1 MKGVSKVGEYNILL
15 VEDEVLERQ
24 AVRYILENR
33 CSAPIKI
40 VGEADNGFEAVRLA
54 EELKPDIL
62 LLDIRMPGQSGLEV
76 MRQMKQAYSFM
87 SYIIFTAYDEFD
99 YALEAINNGAFRY
112 ILKPAKPEEIVSA
125 VENLVRKLN
134 YKKKKIKAEEKL
146 RQQLQSVIPY
156 IESSLVTDLL
166 SGNMLPEK
174 DIDNRLQ
181 FLGID
186 EKPNCCLVADICN
199 FSQTIEGFN
208 EIQTQDLKNNV
219 FKIIKETVNTYHPS
233 IVVPYGSDRIVCF
246 IATKQNNRKLLD
258 LAEEIRNNVNKKTPV
273 TVSIGIGET
282 FDKVNNLRLSYL
294 QALEAEKTA
303 TNMLGNNTILHFSHI
318 KHLRQPDP
326 FYPYELE
333 KQILELVRLGDAKE
347 TARALQE
354 LIEELS
360 SKKITIKEIKTQL
373 EQLLTL
379 ITRIL
384 IHAGANSKDVG
395 DIYELAIN
403 QMLQVNISGDFK
415 SWTENIAQLFI
426 NCLYKDKQ
434 VQSSEVVDKV
444 CEFIRNNYYKN
455 ITLDQLA
462 RFSFLHP
469 NYLCQ
474 LFKKYKACTIIEYI
488 TNIRLQKAQEF
499 LSTTNKTI
507 GEIAQAVG
515 YKDANY
521 FSRIFSK
528 HLGMSPTQFREDY
541 FR

>member
-1 MKGVSKVGEYNILL
+1 LAEYNILL

-24 AVRYILENR
+24 AVRFILENR

-40 VGEADNGFEAVRLA
+40 VGEAENGFEAVRLA

-62 LLDIRMPGQSGLEV
+62 LLDIHMPGQSGLEV
-76 MRQMKQAYSFM
+76 MRQMKQAYSSM

-125 VENLVRKLN
+125 VENLVRNLT
-134 YKKKKIKAEEKL
+134 YREKKIKAEEKL
-146 RQQLQSVIPY
+146 KQQLQSVIPY

-181 FLGID
+181 FLGIN

-208 EIQTQDLKNNV
+208 EIQTQDLKNKV
-219 FKIIKETVNTYHPS
+219 FKIIKETVNAYHPS

-246 IATKQNNRKLLD
+246 IATKQNSLKLLD
-258 LAEEIRNNVNKKTPV
+258 LAEEISQNVSKNTPV

-282 FDKVNNLRLSYL
+282 FDKINNLRLSYF

-318 KHLRQPDP
+318 KHLRQPDSD
-326 FYPYELE
+326 YPYEIE

-347 TARALQE
+347 TTKALNQ
-354 LIEELS
+354 LIEELFR
-360 SKKITIKEIKTQL
+360 KKIALKEIKARLDQL
-373 EQLLTL
+373 FILLTR
-379 ITRIL
+379 TL
-384 IHAGANSKDVG
+384 IHAGANSKDVEN
-395 DIYELAIN
+395 IRELALTQLLQIN
-403 QMLQVNISGDFK
+403 NFPEFK
-415 SWTENIAQLFI
+415 SWTENVVQLFI
-426 NCLYKDKQ
+426 NCLYRDKQ
-434 VQSSEVVDKV
+434 IFSSEVIDKV
-444 CEFIRNNYYKN
+444 CEYIRNNYYKDIN
-455 ITLDQLA
+455 LYQLA
-462 RFSFLHP
+462 RLSFLHP

-474 LFKKYKACTIIEYI
+474 LFKKNKSCTISQYL
-488 TNIRLQKAQEF
+488 TNIRLKKAQEF
-499 LSTTNKTI
+499 LATTNKTI
-507 GEIAQAVG
+507 AEIAQAVG

-528 HLGMSPTQFREDY
+528 HLGMSPTQYRENNLK
-541 FR
+541 

>member
-1 MKGVSKVGEYNILL
+1 MRGAPELAEYNILL

-24 AVRYILENR
+24 AVRFILENR

-40 VGEADNGFEAVRLA
+40 VGEAENGFEAVRLA

-62 LLDIRMPGQSGLEV
+62 LLDIHMPGQSGLEV
-76 MRQMKQAYSFM
+76 MRQMKQAYSSM

-125 VENLVRKLN
+125 VENLVRNLT
-134 YKKKKIKAEEKL
+134 YREKKIKAEEKL
-146 RQQLQSVIPY
+146 KQQLQSVIPY

-181 FLGID
+181 FLGIN

-208 EIQTQDLKNNV
+208 EIQTQDLKNKV
-219 FKIIKETVNTYHPS
+219 FKIIKETVNAYHPS

-246 IATKQNNRKLLD
+246 IATKQNSLKLLD
-258 LAEEIRNNVNKKTPV
+258 LAEEISQNVSKNTPV

-282 FDKVNNLRLSYL
+282 FDKINNLRLSYF

-318 KHLRQPDP
+318 KHLRQPDSD
-326 FYPYELE
+326 YPYEIE

-347 TARALQE
+347 TTKALNQ
-354 LIEELS
+354 LIEELFR
-360 SKKITIKEIKTQL
+360 KKIALKEIKARLDQL
-373 EQLLTL
+373 FILLTR
-379 ITRIL
+379 TL
-384 IHAGANSKDVG
+384 IHAGANNKDVEN
-395 DIYELAIN
+395 IRELALTQLLQIN
-403 QMLQVNISGDFK
+403 NFPEFK
-415 SWTENIAQLFI
+415 SWTENVVQLFI
-426 NCLYKDKQ
+426 NCLYRDKQ
-434 VQSSEVVDKV
+434 IFSSEVIDKV
-444 CEFIRNNYYKN
+444 CEYIRNNYYKDIN
-455 ITLDQLA
+455 LYQLA
-462 RFSFLHP
+462 RLSFLHP

-474 LFKKYKACTIIEYI
+474 LFKKNKSCTISQYL
-488 TNIRLQKAQEF
+488 TNIRLKKAQEF
-499 LSTTNKTI
+499 LATTNKTI
-507 GEIAQAVG
+507 AEIAQAVG

-528 HLGMSPTQFREDY
+528 HLGMSPTQYRENNLK
-541 FR
+541 

>member
-1 MKGVSKVGEYNILL
+1 MRGAPELAEYNILL

-24 AVRYILENR
+24 AVRFILENR

-40 VGEADNGFEAVRLA
+40 VGEAENGFEAVRLA

-62 LLDIRMPGQSGLEV
+62 LLDIHMPGQSGLEV
-76 MRQMKQAYSFM
+76 MRQMKQAYSSM

-125 VENLVRKLN
+125 VENLVRNLT
-134 YKKKKIKAEEKL
+134 YREKKIKAEEKL
-146 RQQLQSVIPY
+146 KQQLQSVIPY

-181 FLGID
+181 FLGIN

-208 EIQTQDLKNNV
+208 EIQTQDLKNKV
-219 FKIIKETVNTYHPS
+219 FKIIKETVNAYHPS

-246 IATKQNNRKLLD
+246 IATKQNSLKLLD
-258 LAEEIRNNVNKKTPV
+258 LAEEISQNVSKNTPV

-282 FDKVNNLRLSYL
+282 FDKINNLRLSYF

-318 KHLRQPDP
+318 KHLRQPDSD
-326 FYPYELE
+326 YPYEIE

-347 TARALQE
+347 TTKALNQ
-354 LIEELS
+354 LIEELFR
-360 SKKITIKEIKTQL
+360 KKIALKEIKARLDQL
-373 EQLLTL
+373 FILLTR
-379 ITRIL
+379 TL
-384 IHAGANSKDVG
+384 IHAGANSKDVEN
-395 DIYELAIN
+395 IRELALTQLLQIN
-403 QMLQVNISGDFK
+403 NFPEFK
-415 SWTENIAQLFI
+415 SWTENVVQLFI
-426 NCLYKDKQ
+426 NCLYRDKQ
-434 VQSSEVVDKV
+434 IFSSEVIDKV
-444 CEFIRNNYYKN
+444 CEYIRNNYYKDIN
-455 ITLDQLA
+455 LYQLA
-462 RFSFLHP
+462 RLSFLHP

-474 LFKKYKACTIIEYI
+474 LFKKNKSCTISQYL
-488 TNIRLQKAQEF
+488 TNIRLKKAQEF
-499 LSTTNKTI
+499 LATTNKTI
-507 GEIAQAVG
+507 AEIAQAVG

-521 FSRIFSK
+521 FSRIFSR
-528 HLGMSPTQFREDY
+528 HLGMSPTQYRENNLK
-541 FR
+541 